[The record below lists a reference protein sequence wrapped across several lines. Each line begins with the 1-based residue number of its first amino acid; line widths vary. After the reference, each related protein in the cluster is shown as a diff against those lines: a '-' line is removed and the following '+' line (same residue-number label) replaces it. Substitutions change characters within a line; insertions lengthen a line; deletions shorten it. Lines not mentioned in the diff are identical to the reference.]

1 MGDEIFGPVQ
11 SRRLGLSLGINHLPQ
26 KICTYSCVYCQLG
39 FTRQMRIR
47 RQNYSDPQS
56 ITKLTELRL
65 NELSRQGMIPD
76 TITLVPNGEPTLD
89 KRIPEI
95 IHELKSFRIPVA
107 VITNASLLWME
118 EVMQQLSQADIVSV
132 KIDTVNDKVWHR
144 INRPHRSLVLEKIL
158 KGIIEFSKN
167 FSGRLITETMLVNG
181 LNDQPQSAKSL
192 SQYLSQVDAVQSY
205 ISLPLRPP
213 AEDHIIPP
221 DRHTIEEFFE
231 ILTRADLNPFLLSDL
246 PESQFIGEE
255 SSITELLSILK
266 VHPLEETEF
275 LHILRKNNIPVSKIQ
290 DLILEGVIIK
300 NKSVNKVFFLFNHS
314 RNN

>member
-192 SQYLSQVDAVQSY
+192 SHYLSQVEAVQSY
-205 ISLPLRPP
+205 IALPLRPP